1 MSKYLK
7 GWLMPALGAFFF
19 LTLLQGG
26 WWMWAPF
33 AAAIVFFIGADAL
46 LPRDLSEPPRMQFA
60 ALLNLPLYL
69 MLPLLA
75 LLNFTVLWMF
85 GSGDF
90 LGYGAWMKEHADL
103 DLFAGREATT
113 HWVQWAGCIITVG
126 LMNAVGGTVTGHELT
141 HRTGSAFD
149 LFMGRWMLA
158 FTCDTSFA
166 IEHVYGHHV
175 QVGTN
180 ADPATARRGESFYKF
195 TVRSTIMS
203 YVHAYQVERA
213 RLKKIGKSVWN
224 PFASPFLRGNL
235 ENIALF
241 VAACAIA
248 GWPGVGFWA
257 LIAFVGK
264 QYLEITNYFEHY
276 GLVRVPGEPVQ
287 PRHSWNSNHWAS
299 TNVLFSLAR
308 HSHHHAEGEAPYWTL
323 SAYPNA
329 PMLPN
334 GYLSMLLIALVPPLF
349 KKMMTPAL
357 NEWDEQHASPAERKL
372 AKQASQQSGMSGL
385 KIAQAKLS

>member
-7 GWLMPALGAFFF
+7 GWLMPALGVGF
-19 LTLLQGG
+19 LLMLVKGG

-33 AAAIVFFIGADAL
+33 LAAIVFFIGADRW
-46 LPRDLSEPPRMQFA
+46 LPRDESEPPRTQITL
-60 ALLNLPLYL
+60 LLNLPLYL
-69 MLPLLA
+69 MLPMLA

-85 GSGDF
+85 GSGDLF
-90 LGYGAWMKEHADL
+90 GYGAWVKDTVGI

-113 HWVQWAGCIITVG
+113 HWFQWAGCVVTVG

-141 HRTGSAFD
+141 HRTAHPFD

-175 QVGTN
+175 NVGTPV
-180 ADPATARRGESFYKF
+180 DPATARRGESFYKF

-203 YVHAYQVERA
+203 FVHAFQLERA
-213 RLKKIGKSVWN
+213 RLKKLGKSVWN
-224 PFASPFLRGNL
+224 PFASPFLRGNI
-235 ENIALF
+235 ENIAMF
-241 VAACAIA
+241 VAAYLIA
-248 GWPGVGFWA
+248 GWPGVGLWA
-257 LIAFVGK
+257 AIAFVGK

-276 GLVRVPGEPVQ
+276 GLVRVPGQPVQ

-323 SAYPNA
+323 YAYPTA
-329 PMLPN
+329 PMLPQ

-349 KKMMTPAL
+349 KKIMTPAL
-357 NEWDEQHASPAERKL
+357 NEWDERHASPAERKL
-372 AKQASQQSGMSGL
+372 AQEASRQSGMRGL
-385 KIAQAKLS
+385 KITHAKLA

>member
-1 MSKYLK
+1 MTKYLK
-7 GWLMPALGAFFF
+7 GWLMPSIG
-19 LTLLQGG
+19 LLYFYLLIKGG

-33 AAAIVFFIGADAL
+33 GLTLVFFVAADHL
-46 LPRDLSEPPRMQFA
+46 LPHDESAPPKVQISS
-60 ALLNLPLYL
+60 LLNLPLYL
-69 MLPLLA
+69 MLPLLCI
-75 LLNFTVLWMF
+75 LNFTVLWMF
-85 GSGDF
+85 GDGDM
-90 LGYGAWMKEHADL
+90 LGYGSFLKDNFNL

-113 HWVQWAGCIITVG
+113 SWAQWAGAILGVG

-141 HRTGSAFD
+141 HRTAHPFD

-180 ADPATARRGESFYKF
+180 DDPATARRGESFYKF

-203 YVHAYQVERA
+203 YVHAFQVERD
-213 RLKKIGKSVWN
+213 RLKRAGKSVWN
-224 PFASPFLRGNL
+224 PFVSPFMRGNL

-241 VAACAIA
+241 VAAYAIA

-257 LIAFVGK
+257 VLTFVGK

-276 GLVRVPGEPVQ
+276 GLVRVPGQPVQ

-323 SAYPNA
+323 NAYPDA

-334 GYLSMLLIALVPPLF
+334 GYLSMLLIALVPPVF

-357 NEWDEQHASPAERKL
+357 NEWDEKHASPAERRI
-372 AKQASQQSGMSGL
+372 AKQASEHSGMSGL
-385 KIAQAKLS
+385 KIIQAKV